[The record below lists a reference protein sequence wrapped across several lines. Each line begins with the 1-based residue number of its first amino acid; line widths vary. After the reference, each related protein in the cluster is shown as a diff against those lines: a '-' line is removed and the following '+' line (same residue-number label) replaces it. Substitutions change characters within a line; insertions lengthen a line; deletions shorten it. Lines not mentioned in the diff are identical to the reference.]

1 MTTLRSK
8 LMLGLKHMFT
18 GKDNQTMD
26 LGRVLWAKAVVA
38 FLGLAFYGVY
48 KGNPVDYMAFG
59 TGLAAVLAA
68 GGAAIGLK
76 AKTEPEDK
84 NGDGIPDNE

>member
-1 MTTLRSK
+1 MT
-8 LMLGLKHMFT
+8 GLKHMFT
-18 GKDNQTMD
+18 GKDNQTID

-68 GGAAIGLK
+68 GGAAIGFK

>member
-1 MTTLRSK
+1 
-8 LMLGLKHMFT
+8 MLALKQMFT
-18 GKDNQTMD
+18 GKDNKTLD
-26 LGRVLWAKAVVA
+26 LGRVLWAQAVLA

-68 GGAAIGLK
+68 GGAAIGFK
-76 AKTEPEDK
+76 AKSEPDSDG
-84 NGDGIPDNE
+84 NGIPDSEEQ

>member
-1 MTTLRSK
+1 
-8 LMLGLKHMFT
+8 MLALKQMFT
-18 GKDNQTMD
+18 GKDNKTLD

-38 FLGLAFYGVY
+38 FMALAFYGVY

-68 GGAAIGLK
+68 GGAAIGFK
-76 AKTEPEDK
+76 AKTEPEDL
-84 NGDGIPDNE
+84 NGDGIPDNQQDNRNV